1 VSARVI
7 APCGRCAHARDLHA
21 HLRPGDDCSCGC
33 PGWRRPARRPGA
45 RVIARVVLVIGAAIT
60 LGMLVLTSD
69 RPAPVPLP
77 TDTTPITRVTP
88 TMPAPT
94 HATGLTWAA
103 YRPGA
108 AP

>member
-1 VSARVI
+1 VS
-7 APCGRCAHARDLHA
+7 
-21 HLRPGDDCSCGC
+21 
-33 PGWRRPARRPGA
+33 A
-45 RVIARVVLVIGAAIT
+45 RVIARVVLVIGAVIT

-77 TDTTPITRVTP
+77 DDTTPIIRVTP

-103 YRPGA
+103 YRPGG
-108 AP
+108 PR